1 MNYLT
6 GLKRHFMKTPEQ
18 RAGLDDFE
26 LKSDY
31 DFSDTVKGRF
41 YESGK
46 SEAQVAKH
54 YLVIQLQNILEQPDR
69 LSVTLPAWQEELAE
83 ALKTLSQARAE
94 ALLNEVQT
102 VIQENRTLFEQESLS
117 ILNTLVQQPNAA
129 RTKAKAGR
137 YKDVGKL

>member
-1 MNYLT
+1 M
-6 GLKRHFMKTPEQ
+6 
-18 RAGLDDFE
+18 
-26 LKSDY
+26 
-31 DFSDTVKGRF
+31 
-41 YESGK
+41 
-46 SEAQVAKH
+46 AQH
-54 YLVIQLQNILEQPDR
+54 SLVTQLQTILEQPDR
-69 LSVTLPAWQEELAE
+69 LSVTLPAWQEELAD
-83 ALKTLSQARAE
+83 ALKNLSQARAE

>member
-1 MNYLT
+1 M
-6 GLKRHFMKTPEQ
+6 
-18 RAGLDDFE
+18 
-26 LKSDY
+26 
-31 DFSDTVKGRF
+31 
-41 YESGK
+41 
-46 SEAQVAKH
+46 AKH
-54 YLVIQLQNILEQPDR
+54 SLVTQLHIILEQPDR

-94 ALLNEVQT
+94 ALLNEVQA